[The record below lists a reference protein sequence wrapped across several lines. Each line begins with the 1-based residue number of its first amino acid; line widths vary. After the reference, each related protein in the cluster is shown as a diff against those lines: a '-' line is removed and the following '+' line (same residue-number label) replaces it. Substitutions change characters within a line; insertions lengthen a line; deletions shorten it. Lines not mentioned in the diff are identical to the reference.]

1 MSDLVETQ
9 IVGFSHTQAHF
20 NLFSIQAHRV
30 VLVAACPMLQSMD
43 GSFAG
48 SVLEVKLTADIQP
61 DSVHTFLQ
69 YLYEG
74 FMVLTED
81 NVKEVEKI
89 AGLLQVD
96 SVTKCCSDFLK
107 ILQQTTGTTLGTM
120 PKCYFHA
127 DQAEFRHVRSSGLIR
142 SAENHS
148 AFKRGSLFDNND
160 EVTVPFKRARGVTN
174 DNCANSLPQRN
185 QFNRQVL
192 FSRQGAE
199 DNFEIMQTD
208 RDMLK
213 PKIHQNLGLKVS
225 SHVRD
230 SMSDVQV
237 INIPD
242 SDHEQNALTSSRQ
255 SPFMVVNP
263 NKHLAISGAVF
274 RKQSPK
280 TVSQNLSSV
289 IKKQQGKSSLFTP
302 VSPINSKMSDGHRG
316 DDQSESIIIQ
326 PIREADNSPIATIK
340 EDNSEDRNRAGIVGR

>member
-1 MSDLVETQ
+1 MLDLVGTQ
-9 IVGFSHTQAHF
+9 IVGFLTHRL

-43 GSFAG
+43 GSFTG

-107 ILQQTTGTTLGTM
+107 ILQQTTGTTLGTT

-148 AFKRGSLFDNND
+148 AFKRGNLFDNND

-185 QFNRQVL
+185 QFNRQNVL

-230 SMSDVQV
+230 SASDVQV

-242 SDHEQNALTSSRQ
+242 SDNEQNALTSSRQ

-263 NKHLAISGAVF
+263 NKHLAISGVGF

-289 IKKQQGKSSLFTP
+289 IKKQQGRSSLFTP
-302 VSPINSKMSDGHRG
+302 VSPINSKMADGHRG

-326 PIREADNSPIATIK
+326 PIREADNSPIATVK
-340 EDNSEDRNRAGIVGR
+340 EDNSEDRNRAVIVGR